1 MLDNRLIDGE
11 RDGFL
16 TGVASGTD
24 DTQQFGKF
32 GFGTFKFM
40 QPVQAEQSPNRP
52 VVEPGEQKDPPPEN
66 GSRNP

>member
-1 MLDNRLIDGE
+1 MPEHGLINGE
-11 RDGFL
+11 SQGCL
-16 TGVASGTD
+16 MGVLHGTD